1 MNKRAQAT
9 AFVII
14 GLVLASIVILI
25 FYFRAELL
33 ETLTKKSITEEP
45 ITEQSQKI
53 DIYTKS
59 CLSSTLEE
67 GLLTLGMQGGFINIP
82 EAEFPPLPY
91 NMLSNS
97 LDVFNKGTLRVPYW
111 YYRTPNNL
119 EKTNIPTINSME
131 QELASYIDARLGS
144 CLNDFLPLKLQG
156 FSISHSTPKTKIII
170 GNEEVIAELNMNVD
184 VQYKDQTF
192 TFSKFKSKQDSPLG
206 NLYKKAL
213 EIFEYENEKTFIE
226 NTTLDFMAV
235 YDQIPFTDIDFECSP
250 RTWLKTKVAIDLK
263 AILAA
268 NIPTMKI
275 KSTEYSLTNPFDKV
289 LVFDALD
296 SSGRD
301 TTVNFRFSESWPI
314 MLDVV
319 GEDNEILRGKPFTS
333 ENEASRFLMP
343 LFCLNDYHFVY
354 DIKFPVLISLAEQ
367 DYIFQFALMS
377 IIDNNQPREDKAQ
390 FTLLTEDTRICE
402 NKPSKLKVISLGVS
416 TDDSLIPLNDADISL
431 QCLATECK
439 MGKTR
444 PEETGYSLTTNFP
457 ACINAQLT
465 AKKQG
470 YHRAKETIDTN
481 QQATI
486 SLVLEPYYELP
497 ISVMVQDGAET
508 RFPYPTEQVL
518 FLFENQ
524 EKDYYTTHN
533 YPSQQKVKLIAG
545 NYKVSSTLTVQTA
558 GGFNI
563 EEEKINLCV
572 DAPKKGVFG
581 MFGATEK
588 KCTEQTIEGT
598 TFDALVSG
606 GGSYGWYADRRA
618 LATSSKLTI
627 YTVRGS
633 TPSTL
638 SEINKQYTETE
649 EYSKQIRKPS
659 YE

>member
-1 MNKRAQAT
+1 MMNKRAQAT

-235 YDQIPFTDIDFECSP
+235 YDQIPFTDIDFECS
-250 RTWLKTKVAIDLK
+250 
-263 AILAA
+263 
-268 NIPTMKI
+268 
-275 KSTEYSLTNPFDKV
+275 
-289 LVFDALD
+289 
-296 SSGRD
+296 
-301 TTVNFRFSESWPI
+301 
-314 MLDVV
+314 
-319 GEDNEILRGKPFTS
+319 
-333 ENEASRFLMP
+333 
-343 LFCLNDYHFVY
+343 
-354 DIKFPVLISLAEQ
+354 
-367 DYIFQFALMS
+367 
-377 IIDNNQPREDKAQ
+377 
-390 FTLLTEDTRICE
+390 
-402 NKPSKLKVISLGVS
+402 
-416 TDDSLIPLNDADISL
+416 
-431 QCLATECK
+431 
-439 MGKTR
+439 
-444 PEETGYSLTTNFP
+444 
-457 ACINAQLT
+457 
-465 AKKQG
+465 
-470 YHRAKETIDTN
+470 
-481 QQATI
+481 
-486 SLVLEPYYELP
+486 
-497 ISVMVQDGAET
+497 
-508 RFPYPTEQVL
+508 
-518 FLFENQ
+518 
-524 EKDYYTTHN
+524 
-533 YPSQQKVKLIAG
+533 
-545 NYKVSSTLTVQTA
+545 
-558 GGFNI
+558 
-563 EEEKINLCV
+563 
-572 DAPKKGVFG
+572 
-581 MFGATEK
+581 
-588 KCTEQTIEGT
+588 
-598 TFDALVSG
+598 
-606 GGSYGWYADRRA
+606 
-618 LATSSKLTI
+618 
-627 YTVRGS
+627 
-633 TPSTL
+633 
-638 SEINKQYTETE
+638 
-649 EYSKQIRKPS
+649 
-659 YE
+659 